1 MRFKPSHRV
10 FYRGSFLTH
19 GEEYEIEPED
29 AEMMSKFGT
38 VIEAKPVQTKASA
51 APEATTV
58 PEVQPE
64 ETTVPEVQPEK
75 PKTAAKKTAK
85 KATPK
90 KEPAE
95 YADLLE

>member
-1 MRFKPSHRV
+1 MRFKPFHRV

-51 APEATTV
+51 ASEA
-58 PEVQPE
+58 
-64 ETTVPEVQPEK
+64 TTVPEVQPEK